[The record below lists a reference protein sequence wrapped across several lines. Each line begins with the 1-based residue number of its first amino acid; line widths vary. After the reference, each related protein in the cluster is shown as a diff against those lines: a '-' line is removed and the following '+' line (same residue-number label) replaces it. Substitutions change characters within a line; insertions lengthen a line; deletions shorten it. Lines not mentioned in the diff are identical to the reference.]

1 MKNNVR
7 LDEMR
12 TENIDWK
19 RIIDE
24 IDIRIETQM
33 ELDKALVLI
42 PPKLMLIVQ
51 SSRQTGRYK
60 NRIENDSWGRINND
74 LLRKET

>member
-19 RIIDE
+19 RMKDE
-24 IDIRIETQM
+24 IDIRIET
-33 ELDKALVLI
+33 LTKH
-42 PPKLMLIVQ
+42 
-51 SSRQTGRYK
+51 
-60 NRIENDSWGRINND
+60 
-74 LLRKET
+74 

>member
-33 ELDKALVLI
+33 ELDKALVLV
-42 PPKLMLIVQ
+42 PPKLMLIIQ
-51 SSRQTGRYK
+51 ISRKTGRYN
-60 NRIENDSWGRINND
+60 NRIENDSWGRINID

>member
-1 MKNNVR
+1 MINNVR

-24 IDIRIETQM
+24 IDIRIET
-33 ELDKALVLI
+33 
-42 PPKLMLIVQ
+42 
-51 SSRQTGRYK
+51 
-60 NRIENDSWGRINND
+60 
-74 LLRKET
+74 

>member
-7 LDEMR
+7 LDQMR

-33 ELDKALVLI
+33 ELDKALVLV
-42 PPKLMLIVQ
+42 PPKLMFMVQ

-60 NRIENDSWGRINND
+60 NRTENDSCGRINND

>member
-33 ELDKALVLI
+33 NLDKALVPI

-60 NRIENDSWGRINND
+60 NRIENDSRGRINND

>member
-33 ELDKALVLI
+33 NLDKALVLI

>member
-24 IDIRIETQM
+24 IDIRIET
-33 ELDKALVLI
+33 
-42 PPKLMLIVQ
+42 
-51 SSRQTGRYK
+51 
-60 NRIENDSWGRINND
+60 
-74 LLRKET
+74 

>member
-1 MKNNVR
+1 
-7 LDEMR
+7 MR

-33 ELDKALVLI
+33 DLDKALVLI

>member
-7 LDEMR
+7 LDEKR

-24 IDIRIETQM
+24 IDIRIET
-33 ELDKALVLI
+33 
-42 PPKLMLIVQ
+42 
-51 SSRQTGRYK
+51 
-60 NRIENDSWGRINND
+60 
-74 LLRKET
+74 